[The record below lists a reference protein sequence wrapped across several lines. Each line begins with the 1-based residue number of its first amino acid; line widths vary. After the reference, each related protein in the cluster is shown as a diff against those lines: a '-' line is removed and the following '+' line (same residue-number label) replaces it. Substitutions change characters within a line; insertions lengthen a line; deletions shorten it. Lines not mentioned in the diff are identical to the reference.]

1 MGQKAREQLGFS
13 KTVGVASGIP
23 GRVNRGLPGRPRLL
37 LDSAMRPVP
46 ASPSTLT
53 AAGVADEPSVA
64 ARGQHR
70 LDTLVREWLLDLEV
84 GGRSSK
90 TMRWY
95 EQKIR
100 WYLQSA
106 GAETLEQLNGF
117 ELKRYLA
124 ERQGQ
129 GLADNSVHGDFETI
143 KAFCNWALREGYPVD
158 PSVLRV
164 RAPKVAQKEPETYS
178 ADQLDL
184 LLQAAPAG
192 WARLAIVILLGT
204 GMRVSELCALIV
216 EDIEDDGEA
225 TFLKVRQGKGA
236 KFRRVPV
243 SRHLRRELL
252 RYLNRQRPETAA
264 RNLLVLRDG
273 RPVRVRVETVT
284 DLFRRTQSRLG
295 FKVHAHKFRHT
306 FATEYLRRGG
316 EIERLRRI
324 LGHTSYVMVMCYVH
338 LDKGDLA
345 RDFDLRSPF

>member
-1 MGQKAREQLGFS
+1 MRQKAREQLGFS
-13 KTVGVASGIP
+13 KTVGVAPGVP
-23 GRVNRGLPGRPRLL
+23 GRLSRGLPGRPRLL
-37 LDSAMRPVP
+37 PDAAMRAMP
-46 ASPSTLT
+46 APPLALT
-53 AAGVADEPSVA
+53 AAEEPVVA
-64 ARGQHR
+64 APGQHR
-70 LDTLVREWLLDLEV
+70 LELLVREWLLDLQV
-84 GGRSSK
+84 AARSSK
-90 TMRWY
+90 TIRWY

-100 WYLQSA
+100 WYLQSG
-106 GAETLEQLNGF
+106 GAETLEQLDGL

-158 PSVLRV
+158 LSVLRV

-184 LLQAAPAG
+184 IRRATAAG
-192 WARLAIVILLGT
+192 WARLAILILLDT
-204 GMRVSELCALIV
+204 GMRVNELCALIV

-225 TFLKVRQGKGA
+225 TFVKVCRGKGA

-252 RYLNRQRPETAA
+252 RYLNRERPETAGPK
-264 RNLLVLRDG
+264 LLVLRDG
-273 RPVRVRVETVT
+273 RPIRVETVT
-284 DLFRRTQSRLG
+284 DLFRRTQARLG
-295 FKVHAHKFRHT
+295 FKVHAHRFRHT

-324 LGHTSYVMVMCYVH
+324 LGHTSYTMVMRYVH
-338 LDKGDLA
+338 LDKGDLY